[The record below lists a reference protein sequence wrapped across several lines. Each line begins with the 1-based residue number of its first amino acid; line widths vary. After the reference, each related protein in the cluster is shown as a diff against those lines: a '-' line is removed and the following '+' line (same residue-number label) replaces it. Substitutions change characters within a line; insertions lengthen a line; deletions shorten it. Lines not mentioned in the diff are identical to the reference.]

1 MLLEG
6 AKPSDFLVISFSK
19 AAVKT
24 ITDRVSYFVND
35 VYGMGVDVA
44 KIKTATF
51 NSLGDALLTKYFKE
65 LGYTEAPELADGVE
79 IFNLVMKAVDFE
91 NQVEGFDYKNYKMPS
106 IGKNFAGGVVAEM
119 TKAISEIRSNGMSKE
134 EFLDKTE
141 YTPEQAEEIWRTNE
155 RFSALMV
162 ENNLKDYSD
171 QQYQVVRLLSEIN
184 PEAVTETYRFKHVI
198 VDEFQDSNDFQM
210 LFISE
215 LINTSKFESLMVVG
229 DDAQAIY
236 LSVVQARKY
245 Y

>member
-1 MLLEG
+1 MEPTLNPQQQEVANFREGIACVDAGPGSGKTQVMAFRIAKMLLEG

-134 EFLDKTE
+134 EF
-141 YTPEQAEEIWRTNE
+141 
-155 RFSALMV
+155 
-162 ENNLKDYSD
+162 
-171 QQYQVVRLLSEIN
+171 
-184 PEAVTETYRFKHVI
+184 
-198 VDEFQDSNDFQM
+198 
-210 LFISE
+210 
-215 LINTSKFESLMVVG
+215 
-229 DDAQAIY
+229 
-236 LSVVQARKY
+236 
-245 Y
+245 